1 MVQSKPK
8 GKSSFTP
15 EQKEQY
21 KAQKE
26 SEKQELQALYNNFM
40 EKKTIKDFIGIVAN
54 YKQMHNYSLRNL
66 CLVMAQAEKRNNT
79 KFVGILNG
87 FVNWK
92 KQDIQVLRGSKG
104 YKILIPMFKKKES
117 EEKETNTDE
126 DKKEKTLTFFKIG
139 NVFDISQTSEY
150 ESYLEEQKE
159 INEKIMKNS
168 EIDYNTALNFVSTH
182 FPKVKIIEEFKDQ
195 EKKGSYDPL
204 SHKITLYQG
213 SSHTLYH
220 EIGHFLTISVL
231 KIAGDITKD
240 YAKNEVLAELSSYL
254 LLKKFDEAIT
264 YNFAY
269 SNVWANRITN
279 IFELEEFEKIFKIIS
294 KYITTLKVS
303 EENEKKKYDG
313 L

>member
-66 CLVMAQAEKRNNT
+66 CLVMAQAEKRNDT

-104 YKILIPMFKKKES
+104 YKILIPMFKKIEN
-117 EEKETNTDE
+117 EERRTNANEDE
-126 DKKEKTLTFFKIG
+126 KKKTLTYFKTG

-150 ESYLEEQKE
+150 QNYLNEQKE
-159 INEKIMKNS
+159 IDEKIMKNS

-195 EKKGSYDPL
+195 KKKGSYDPL
-204 SHKITLYQG
+204 SHKITLYQK

-220 EIGHFLTISVL
+220 EIGHHITISVL

-254 LLKKFDEAIT
+254 LLKKFDETIN

-269 SNVWANRITN
+269 SNIWANRITEL
-279 IFELEEFEKIFKIIS
+279 FELDEFIKCYKAISQYIEKVQYNHIQKLLF
-294 KYITTLKVS
+294 
-303 EENEKKKYDG
+303 
-313 L
+313 